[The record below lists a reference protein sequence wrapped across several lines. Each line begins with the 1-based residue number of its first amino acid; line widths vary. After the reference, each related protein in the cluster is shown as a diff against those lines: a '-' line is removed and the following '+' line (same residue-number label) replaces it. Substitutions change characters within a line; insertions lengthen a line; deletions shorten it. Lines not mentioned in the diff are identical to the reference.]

1 MRRNES
7 YFLRDEKKATKK
19 TLDNIKRVRIE
30 SHLKYML
37 TDSEKRKIFKNRY
50 GSSKRFIKKF

>member
-19 TLDNIKRVRIE
+19 ILKNRHIARIE

-37 TDSEKRKIFKNRY
+37 TDTEKRTIFNNCY
-50 GSSKRFIKKF
+50 GSSQRFLKKY